1 MDGPLDQDH
10 PGVSLGLTRYTVYG
24 PKHRVQI
31 LENKGEKN
39 MYGTVAKLK
48 VKPGGIDKL
57 NEWSPEERD
66 RDSGARAI
74 YAFQMDD
81 DPNEVYTIAVFD
93 SKEAYMANAESPEQ
107 DKRYREM
114 LQWLEGEPE
123 WHDGEIVYH
132 EQY

>member
-1 MDGPLDQDH
+1 
-10 PGVSLGLTRYTVYG
+10 
-24 PKHRVQI
+24 
-31 LENKGEKN
+31 